1 MHRLNLHL
9 SANSSLV
16 ISLPIFLFLKWP
28 LCRWRF
34 ESDLRKS
41 LLETFLCPA
50 LISHSSLTPV
60 FHTEW
65 QSTKLLAHFS
75 QAHPHTDKKSFREY
89 RKCTDYFETRYIK
102 CGVLWE
108 HCILFTLAAG
118 LTVQVLFPINTSLHH
133 HETFAWHSSI
143 VLWIF

>member
-16 ISLPIFLFLKWP
+16 ISLLIFLFLKWL

-34 ESDLRKS
+34 ESDLSKS

-50 LISHSSLTPV
+50 LISHFSLTPV

-65 QSTKLLAHFS
+65 QYTKLLAHFS
-75 QAHPHTDKKSFREY
+75 QAHPHMDKKSFREY

-102 CGVLWE
+102 CGVSWE
-108 HCILFTLAAG
+108 HCILFALAAG
-118 LTVQVLFPINTSLHH
+118 LTVQVLFPINTPLHG

-143 VLWIF
+143 ALWIF